1 MPQLQFINCL
11 LRKNNQLSQEQLLL
25 QNSTIS
31 SHVKTTTTTHKTKQ
45 NKKKKPSEICSCQA
59 LIHRHG
65 ILERESE
72 KGGRRPLQDLM
83 PTMFWDLYFHFIKW
97 SFIFNS
103 ISYLPILGIDKIMG
117 TNCFVGS
124 QKTHLAPVV
133 IFNSDLFW
141 SSECRS
147 GATHTFHIHMQDVGK
162 STTHLTFTPTR
173 PFKILET
180 FHIIFFPWWRIIS

>member
-1 MPQLQFINCL
+1 
-11 LRKNNQLSQEQLLL
+11 
-25 QNSTIS
+25 
-31 SHVKTTTTTHKTKQ
+31 
-45 NKKKKPSEICSCQA
+45 
-59 LIHRHG
+59 
-65 ILERESE
+65 
-72 KGGRRPLQDLM
+72 M

-180 FHIIFFPWWRIIS
+180 FHIIFFHDGELYRSRLCSCRNNFKSLSFSSPSLFPFPLLFVLCQWLTRMHGIAEIWANLELVQGLQWLCV